1 MGSSQKKRKFLHE
14 HQTRRAEPQRVE
26 TQSAAQH
33 IYRPTVQQ
41 VLSSNYEQLSDSL
54 GFGWKH
60 PGRPKIK
67 DALKDA
73 ETPIDYSSLCSK
85 EFYDLAVKFCNQ
97 KGQELWPNTNGRHW
111 PSWPEESELYVS
123 LLALIFKTHLIVSG
137 SSNLLPTF
145 FLLKLTGTMKP
156 RGDPIRSLQ
165 KPT

>member
-1 MGSSQKKRKFLHE
+1 MLNKVYS
-14 HQTRRAEPQRVE
+14 
-26 TQSAAQH
+26 
-33 IYRPTVQQ
+33 I
-41 VLSSNYEQLSDSL
+41 NYEQLSESL
-54 GFGWKH
+54 GFGGKH

-73 ETPIDYSSLCSK
+73 ETLIDCSRL

-97 KGQELWPNTNGRHW
+97 KGQELWPNTNGHHW

-123 LLALIFKTHLIVSG
+123 LLALIYKTNLISSG

-145 FLLKLTGTMKP
+145 FLLKLTGAIKP
-156 RGDPIRSLQ
+156 RRNATRPLE